1 MVWKKHRGHAPLAV
15 LGVAAISFSPVF
27 PINTGE
33 ESKRK
38 GEKKEWRGSKD
49 WREKEEVEVG
59 GTERKKKRKEKIG
72 EVYGRKKTE
81 RKREKN
87 HHELPLPLPVAS
99 SNSAN
104 DNSHHR

>member
-49 WREKEEVEVG
+49 
-59 GTERKKKRKEKIG
+59 
-72 EVYGRKKTE
+72 
-81 RKREKN
+81 
-87 HHELPLPLPVAS
+87 
-99 SNSAN
+99 
-104 DNSHHR
+104 